1 MFANFDFDVIARSWQ
16 YLFFT
21 GMAFTLQLTL
31 YAMAGGIVVG
41 TLLAIA
47 RLSSIKPLALAAGGY
62 VNLIRALPL
71 ILVIFW
77 FYFLVP
83 YIGQWITGA
92 DQPIKVGAFAS
103 CLITFIM
110 FEACYYCEIMR
121 AGIQSIPRGQVSAGY
136 ALGLN
141 YWQLMGHVVLPQ
153 AFRNMLPLLLTQTII
168 LFQDVSL
175 VYVLSMPDFLGAATK
190 VARRDGR
197 LVEMYLFVAVVYFV
211 MAYALSTG
219 VKKLQSRIAVAR

>member
-1 MFANFDFDVIARSWQ
+1 MFTNFDLDVIARSWK

-41 TLLAIA
+41 TLLAMA
-47 RLSSIKPLALAAGGY
+47 RLSSTRPLALVAGGY

-83 YIGQWITGA
+83 YIGQWITGSER
-92 DQPIKVGAFAS
+92 PIKVGAFAS

-110 FEACYYCEIMR
+110 FEACYYCEILR
-121 AGIQSIPRGQVSAGY
+121 AGIQSISRGQVSAGY
-136 ALGLN
+136 ALGLTH
-141 YWQLMGHVVLPQ
+141 WQLMAHVVLPQ
-153 AFRNMLPLLLTQTII
+153 AFRNMLPLLLTQTVI

-211 MAYALSTG
+211 MAYMLSTG
-219 VKKLQSRIAVAR
+219 VKKLQSRIAVIR

>member
-1 MFANFDFDVIARSWQ
+1 MFENFDFDVIARSWH
-16 YLFFT
+16 YLFFS
-21 GMAFTLQLTL
+21 GMTFTLQLTL
-31 YAMAGGIVVG
+31 YAMVGGIFFG
-41 TLLAIA
+41 TLLAIS
-47 RLSSIKPLALAAGGY
+47 RLSRFKYLAIAAGAY

-83 YIGQWITGA
+83 YIGQWMTGSS
-92 DQPIKVGAFAS
+92 QPMKVGAMAS

-121 AGIQSIPRGQVSAGY
+121 AGIQSIPRGQLSAGY
-136 ALGLN
+136 ALGLT
-141 YWQLMGHVVLPQ
+141 YWQLMAHVVLPQ
-153 AFRNMLPLLLTQTII
+153 AFRNMMPLLLTQTII

-175 VYVLSMPDFLGAATK
+175 VYVLSMPDFLGSASK
-190 VARRDGR
+190 VAHRDSR
-197 LVEMYLFVAVVYFV
+197 LVEMYLFVAVVYFI

-219 VKKLQSRIAVAR
+219 VKHLQSRIAIVR

>member
-16 YLFFT
+16 YLFVT

-31 YAMAGGIVVG
+31 YAMVGGVIVG
-41 TLLAIA
+41 TLLAMA
-47 RLSSIKPLALAAGGY
+47 RLSSRRPLALVAGGY

-83 YIGQWITGA
+83 YIGQWITGSA
-92 DQPIKVGAFAS
+92 QPIKVGAFAS
-103 CLITFIM
+103 CLVTFIM

-121 AGIQSIPRGQVSAGY
+121 AGIQSISRGQVSAGY
-136 ALGLN
+136 ALGLTH
-141 YWQLMGHVVLPQ
+141 WQLMAHVVLPQ
-153 AFRNMLPLLLTQTII
+153 AFRNMLPLLLTQTVI
-168 LFQDVSL
+168 LFQDVSR

-197 LVEMYLFVAVVYFV
+197 LVEMYLFVAVVYFA
-211 MAYALSTG
+211 MAYLLSTG
-219 VKKLQSRIAVAR
+219 VKKLQHRIAVVR